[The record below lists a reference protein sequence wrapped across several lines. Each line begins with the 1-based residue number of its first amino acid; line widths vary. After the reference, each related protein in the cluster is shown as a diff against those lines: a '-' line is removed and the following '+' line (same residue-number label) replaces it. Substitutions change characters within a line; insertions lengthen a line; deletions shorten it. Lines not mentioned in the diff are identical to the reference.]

1 MVHTF
6 SLYYF
11 HESLNDFLG
20 GYTMDSLVETLAEI
34 KMATDDG
41 MEADSPELQKQ
52 FKDAMARV
60 KADTVEE
67 EMLAQLDSD
76 TYSGWTAMMFA
87 CTLLQGGWMTR
98 MLNAA
103 KKAES
108 HCPELRK
115 RMLALR
121 NSNRENALMILI
133 EAEQVRS
140 QEIADDEGS
149 DEPVLLTK
157 RIQQLVTHG
166 AVPSDARG
174 GPSAKSYAIQL
185 GETTLW
191 DKIDCR
197 PKKTLTKKVR
207 SPAK

>member
-1 MVHTF
+1 
-6 SLYYF
+6 
-11 HESLNDFLG
+11 
-20 GYTMDSLVETLAEI
+20 MDSLVQTLAEI

-41 MEADSPELQKQ
+41 MEADSPELQQQ

-60 KADTVEE
+60 NADTVEE

-76 TYSGWTAMMFA
+76 MYPGWTAVMFA
-87 CTLLQGGWMTR
+87 CTLLQGTWLTR
-98 MLNAA
+98 ILNAA
-103 KKAES
+103 KKAEAR
-108 HCPELRK
+108 CPELRK

-133 EAEQVRS
+133 EAEQVRA

-149 DEPVLLTK
+149 DEPVMLTR

-174 GPSAKSYAIQL
+174 GISAKTYATQL

-197 PKKTLTKKVR
+197 TTKKMTKKVR